1 MVKNGTSLRKI
12 SRKHFNKQLLRKLRE
27 FKIEEYGNSFR
38 LKKRNL
44 LMIKVEN
51 LSRSTCFTEQVK
63 LILKIYTKVRK
74 VLI

>member
-38 LKKRNL
+38 LKKRN
-44 LMIKVEN
+44 
-51 LSRSTCFTEQVK
+51 SF
-63 LILKIYTKVRK
+63 ILKIKLN
-74 VLI
+74 VLA